1 MHIKDILSQ
10 ANVVSLARPPEKS
23 RLLQDLSKQAA
34 AAVQL
39 APALVSGEIARREQL
54 GSTGVGS
61 GIAIPHARIEGVAKA
76 FGVMA
81 RLERRI
87 EFGAID
93 GAPVDIVFLLLL
105 PTRSQGEQLTALA
118 CVTRQLRDQKVAA
131 AIRAAKNVSEIYTAI
146 AA

>member
-1 MHIKDILSQ
+1 
-10 ANVVSLARPPEKS
+10 
-23 RLLQDLSKQAA
+23 
-34 AAVQL
+34 
-39 APALVSGEIARREQL
+39 
-54 GSTGVGS
+54 
-61 GIAIPHARIEGVAKA
+61 
-76 FGVMA
+76 MA

>member
-10 ANVVSLARPPEKS
+10 ANVVSLARPPEKDG
-23 RLLQDLSKQAA
+23 LLQDLSKQAA
-34 AAVQL
+34 AALQL
-39 APALVSGEIARREQL
+39 PPALVSGEIARREQL

-61 GIAIPHARIEGVAKA
+61 GIAIPHARIEGVTKA

-81 RLERRI
+81 RLGRSI
-87 EFGAID
+87 DFGAID

-118 CVTRQLRDQKVAA
+118 CVTRQLRDHEVAA
-131 AIRAAKNVSEIYTAI
+131 AIRAAKSVSEIYTAV